1 MMSMLKM
8 RDQSDLE
15 LMHMI
20 EERYG
25 TDNLLKY
32 PSGVWVFN
40 GSIWALLS
48 DAELK
53 ATAMQVLA
61 EKVDKVMN
69 NRVASATALFKYYN
83 FDKEERFELGPS
95 NIIVMKDGYYSLE
108 NQKWKKAPPKK
119 ELYRRIQIDATYTD
133 SEPEQFNKFLDD
145 ILCDVNANPLQ
156 DAEQMRALIWEMLGY
171 CLVTHTRFEQ
181 CFILCGQG
189 ANGKSVLGSL
199 AKEMVGRKLT
209 ASVQP
214 SKMGNVF
221 QRSNLE
227 GKLLN
232 LVTELNQ
239 NEELEDGLL
248 KAIVSGEMMSVERK
262 FQDVREIEPF
272 AKHII
277 LTNHMPRIRDYSDG
291 LFRRISIINLHRQF
305 MGSSADPYLLD
316 KLKGEMDA
324 ITSRALDALQRL
336 IEGNGKF
343 TQPES
348 SHNAKLK
355 WKADNNHVEQ
365 FISDCLYPLPNNQV
379 GVQDMYDAYIEWFK
393 TTGLRG
399 QLGRKQF
406 VYRMEA
412 LGIEKTTRNS
422 EGYSFKEVKLR

>member
-1 MMSMLKM
+1 
-8 RDQSDLE
+8 
-15 LMHMI
+15 
-20 EERYG
+20 
-25 TDNLLKY
+25 
-32 PSGVWVFN
+32 
-40 GSIWALLS
+40 
-48 DAELK
+48 
-53 ATAMQVLA
+53 
-61 EKVDKVMN
+61 
-69 NRVASATALFKYYN
+69 
-83 FDKEERFELGPS
+83 
-95 NIIVMKDGYYSLE
+95 
-108 NQKWKKAPPKK
+108 
-119 ELYRRIQIDATYTD
+119 
-133 SEPEQFNKFLDD
+133 
-145 ILCDVNANPLQ
+145 
-156 DAEQMRALIWEMLGY
+156 
-171 CLVTHTRFEQ
+171 
-181 CFILCGQG
+181 
-189 ANGKSVLGSL
+189 
-199 AKEMVGRKLT
+199 
-209 ASVQP
+209 
-214 SKMGNVF
+214 
-221 QRSNLE
+221 
-227 GKLLN
+227 
-232 LVTELNQ
+232 
-239 NEELEDGLL
+239 
-248 KAIVSGEMMSVERK
+248 MMSVERK

-348 SHNAKLK
+348 SQNAKLK

-379 GVQDMYDAYIEWFK
+379 GVLDMYDAYIEWFK

-422 EGYSFKEVKLR
+422 GGYSFKEVELR

>member
-1 MMSMLKM
+1 
-8 RDQSDLE
+8 
-15 LMHMI
+15 
-20 EERYG
+20 
-25 TDNLLKY
+25 
-32 PSGVWVFN
+32 
-40 GSIWALLS
+40 
-48 DAELK
+48 
-53 ATAMQVLA
+53 
-61 EKVDKVMN
+61 
-69 NRVASATALFKYYN
+69 
-83 FDKEERFELGPS
+83 
-95 NIIVMKDGYYSLE
+95 
-108 NQKWKKAPPKK
+108 
-119 ELYRRIQIDATYTD
+119 
-133 SEPEQFNKFLDD
+133 
-145 ILCDVNANPLQ
+145 
-156 DAEQMRALIWEMLGY
+156 
-171 CLVTHTRFEQ
+171 
-181 CFILCGQG
+181 
-189 ANGKSVLGSL
+189 
-199 AKEMVGRKLT
+199 
-209 ASVQP
+209 
-214 SKMGNVF
+214 MGNVF

-239 NEELEDGLL
+239 NEELEDGRL

-262 FQDVREIEPF
+262 FQDVHEIEPF

-277 LTNHMPRIRDYSDG
+277 LINHMPRISDYSDG
-291 LFRRISIINLHRQF
+291 LFRRKSIINLHRQF

-422 EGYSFKEVKLR
+422 GGYSFKEVRTAMSAQSVGCVLCAHKNETSNTTTNTSNCCNSFTRTYRKYTTYIPWPTPCEVAEKC